1 MLNDTFIDHGVGG
14 IASYFLTSKIKVEH
28 RSSISKT
35 EYSSSINI
43 EEISSIEAQQHKK
56 D

>member
-1 MLNDTFIDHGVGG
+1 MVAGRECFVLGKSPLFLNF
-14 IASYFLTSKIKVEH
+14 SNKLEH

-35 EYSSSINI
+35 EYSSINI
-43 EEISSIEAQQHKK
+43 EEISTIEAQQHRI